1 MKPGRERVVDDTV
14 MTWAHRLV
22 WAICL
27 GVYMTVFIG
36 GILAGGSELVTLGR
50 AIGFTLVAAV
60 LARIG
65 LALLDGATLP
75 VEQGRLADE
84 EGPLGSLVEPV
95 SSTNVAEQVEGAEVA

>member
-1 MKPGRERVVDDTV
+1 MKPGRVRVVDDTG